1 MKRSNRLVLLV
12 GVFLAIV
19 AFVGIILV
27 LGNPSTPP
35 PDEVKTTGPVVVAS
49 TDIPLS
55 AKIDANQVKTI
66 TVDLTAILPGA
77 FTDTSQ
83 VIGQV
88 ARQQVT
94 AGAQI
99 TSTTTCGDNGAIQN
113 IECPAT
119 FRCMAVQVD
128 QVSGVGTLIKT
139 GDYVDMVVGL
149 TGDKFPVITVNP
161 ADDSVTVVSGLNSTS
176 VKLLLQGMQVMGTLL
191 PPPPA
196 TTDTGTTTES
206 PAPSGGTTTAL
217 NGQSQIVI
225 LAVTAQQSEVLKFA
239 QLDGNVSLALRSLSD
254 FVDPVTREPLPPE
267 TAITTGVTLK
277 VLVDSYGVLPP
288 EVIQTVIPGTGKGQ

>member
-1 MKRSNRLVLLV
+1 MRSRPPVRSWSPPRTSRSRP
-12 GVFLAIV
+12 G
-19 AFVGIILV
+19 
-27 LGNPSTPP
+27 ST
-35 PDEVKTTGPVVVAS
+35 
-49 TDIPLS
+49 
-55 AKIDANQVKTI
+55 ANQVKTI

-88 ARQQVT
+88 ARQQVA
-94 AGAQI
+94 AGGQI
-99 TSTTTCGDNGAIQN
+99 TSTTLSGNNGTLTS
-113 IECPAT
+113 IECPPT
-119 FRCMAVQVD
+119 LRCMAVQVD
-128 QVSGVGTLIKT
+128 QVSGVGTVIQT

-206 PAPSGGTTTAL
+206 PAPSGGTSTAL
-217 NGQSQIVI
+217 NGQQQIVI

-239 QLDGNVSLALRSLSD
+239 QLDGSVSLALRSLAD
-254 FVDPVTREPLPPE
+254 FKDPVTGELLPPE
-267 TAITTGVTLK
+267 SAVTTGVTLK